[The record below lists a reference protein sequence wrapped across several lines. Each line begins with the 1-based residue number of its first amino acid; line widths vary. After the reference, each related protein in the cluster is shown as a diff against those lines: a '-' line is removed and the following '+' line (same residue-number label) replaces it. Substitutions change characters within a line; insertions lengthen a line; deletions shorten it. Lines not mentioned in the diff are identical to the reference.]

1 MKERKVK
8 HVDFIISGIVVV
20 LIFISFYNSDKA
32 PNYGPEG
39 WNTVKVDDIDYV
51 RLVPLLSYGSARLT
65 LQSEIRIDNRDQ
77 IDSLF
82 KEMHC
87 TQSAMMLA
95 GRWSADKQ
103 IKMVYYLKN
112 NDMMSFQLSF
122 NLNKKDVDYYKIP
135 NNEKYDAPKFYADC
149 GSSKLY
155 DILMRIIKTAN
166 IEFVQSSSPVE

>member
-20 LIFISFYNSDKA
+20 LIFISFYISDKA

-65 LQSEIRIDNRDQ
+65 LQSEIRIDSRDL

-82 KEMHC
+82 KEMQC
-87 TQSAMMLA
+87 TQRASMLA
-95 GRWSADKQ
+95 GRWWADKQ

-112 NDMMSFQLSF
+112 SDMMSFQLSF
-122 NLNKKDVDYYKIP
+122 HLSKNVVDYYKIP

-149 GSSKLY
+149 GSSILY
-155 DILMRIIKTAN
+155 DFLMGIIKTAK